1 METMEL
7 VAKIEAFDDM
17 SDVLAFN
24 RTVSLSNAPETKKK
38 ALYVALEKRA
48 NELQVVDAMIVP
60 SELKVGEI

>member
-17 SDVLAFN
+17 GDVLAFN

-48 NELQVVDAMIVP
+48 NELHNMDYMAVF
-60 SELKVGEI
+60 SEIKIGEI